1 MKLCQATLKES
12 SNSRQTVFVELKD
25 ANKYLKKPNLDSNK
39 YSRGVLGVITGSN
52 EYPGAAILTTSAASK
67 SNIGMVHYAGALRAQ
82 NLVLQA
88 SPEIVVSQK
97 LQGKVNAITLGSGI
111 PDSKHCKDNETKEQR
126 EYISEIL
133 KLYSI
138 NKKDENKTNTNNL
151 ENVLQQNTPPICVDA
166 GALDLLPEKVSSKVI
181 LTPHY
186 SELSSLLKRY
196 EIYASAQLIATNP
209 TDYAILAANL
219 TNATVLLKGSNTIV
233 ASPENLDL
241 PIYISNYG
249 PSWLATAGSGD
260 VLAGILGAL
269 LAQNYSNPSDYSKQE
284 NSKQENSK
292 QEDKLNYALIASSA
306 ATIHSFA
313 SILASHKTQNYN
325 YNNEIKKILNTKEDL
340 IIEHPIVAKD
350 IIEALEQAIGLIMKL

>member
-1 MKLCQATLKES
+1 M
-12 SNSRQTVFVELKD
+12 
-25 ANKYLKKPNLDSNK
+25 
-39 YSRGVLGVITGSN
+39 
-52 EYPGAAILTTSAASK
+52 LTTSAASK

-151 ENVLQQNTPPICVDA
+151 ENVLQQDTPPICVDA

-196 EIYASAQLIATNP
+196 EIYANAQLIATNP
-209 TDYAILAANL
+209 IDYAILAANL

-284 NSKQENSK
+284 NSKK
-292 QEDKLNYALIASSA
+292 EDKLNYALIASSA

>member
-1 MKLCQATLKES
+1 
-12 SNSRQTVFVELKD
+12 
-25 ANKYLKKPNLDSNK
+25 
-39 YSRGVLGVITGSN
+39 
-52 EYPGAAILTTSAASK
+52 
-67 SNIGMVHYAGALRAQ
+67 MVHYAGALRAQ

-284 NSKQENSK
+284 NSKQE
-292 QEDKLNYALIASSA
+292 DKLNYALIASSA